1 MQDSYI
7 FTTQAIAMGHTDI
20 LEQMCEQAQN
30 DSFQNQE
37 LQNTLQELME
47 NLDQTIT
54 QDTQEPEGDTEQ
66 IDQEREWWTTSAQP
80 IYIPLTQE
88 EQEILEQIHKNNRRR
103 LENMMQIRS
112 NNYDPKE
119 TLNQLFDI
127 FYPDDSQFN
136 IPWR

>member
-7 FTTQAIAMGHTDI
+7 FTTQAIAMGHRDI

-66 IDQEREWWTTSAQP
+66 IDQETEWWTTSTQP

-88 EQEILEQIHKNNRRR
+88 EQEILEQINKNNHRR

>member
-1 MQDSYI
+1 MQETQQVLAQTQDILQSQSIHYKQLFNQYQQQPKQCMHRDFRQLYQQATQTRIPIKQMQDSYI
-7 FTTQAIAMGHTDI
+7 FTTQAIAMGHRDI

-66 IDQEREWWTTSAQP
+66 IDQETE
-80 IYIPLTQE
+80 
-88 EQEILEQIHKNNRRR
+88 
-103 LENMMQIRS
+103 
-112 NNYDPKE
+112 
-119 TLNQLFDI
+119 
-127 FYPDDSQFN
+127 
-136 IPWR
+136 